1 MTVMCSLRRTRLP
14 QELLAD
20 RHFIR
25 TIQSPSHVVR
35 DASTGLY
42 RISSKAFSPSSE
54 DKTLSG
60 DLEQLLLADGLHA
73 TSLKPAL
80 SRVVGSF
87 ALKIGQLRDQNLG
100 VSHDPMWDNWYHG
113 AITGITTKRHKENL
127 RKNAIELIPIDQ
139 EEAAK
144 LEAESIQRVAND

>member
-1 MTVMCSLRRTRLP
+1 MPPLAFTVSLRRKFLLPPKTRRFP
-14 QELLAD
+14 E
-20 RHFIR
+20 
-25 TIQSPSHVVR
+25 
-35 DASTGLY
+35 
-42 RISSKAFSPSSE
+42 
-54 DKTLSG
+54 

-100 VSHDPMWDNWYHG
+100 ALTTPCGDNWYHG

-127 RKNAIELIPIDQ
+127 RKNAIESIPIDQ